1 MPDSSSGQLVLPNGP
16 GSLRSRVA
24 MALRAAIR
32 SGVLVPGTVY
42 SVPVLAGRFGV
53 SATPVREA
61 MLDMVNDGL
70 VESVPNRGFRVV
82 AVSAAELRHVA
93 EVRLRLEPVAIAD
106 LAGRLTA
113 LELEGLRAKIDAIGE
128 AAERDHEA
136 AAQAAWVFR
145 DVLLS
150 LCPNPV
156 LVETISWLRDR
167 SRPSDGGSAVDYAK
181 FARNQYALVDDL
193 AAGNADKV
201 RRTVEFDITRH
212 SPARRVTSQA

>member
-1 MPDSSSGQLVLPNGP
+1 MLEPSPSQLVLPIGP
-16 GSLRSRVA
+16 GSLRARVA

-32 SGVLVPGTVY
+32 SGVLAPGTVY

-70 VESVPNRGFRVV
+70 VEAVPNRGFRVV
-82 AVSAAELRHVA
+82 AVSSAELQHVA
-93 EVRLRLEPVAIAD
+93 EVRLRLEPIAIAD

-113 LELEGLRAKIDAIGE
+113 LEIEGLRAKVDAISE
-128 AAERDHEA
+128 AAERDEEE

-150 LCPNPV
+150 LCSNPV

-167 SRPSDGGSAVDYAK
+167 SRPSGKRSSIDYVK
-181 FARNQYALVDDL
+181 FAHNQYDLVDDL
-193 AAGNADKV
+193 AAGSADKV
-201 RRTVEFDITRH
+201 RRTVEFDIVRH
-212 SPARRVTSQA
+212 SPARQVTSQA